1 MGRSTKKKHVHN
13 QSHRYRKQWSRVNM
27 SIVNPENFTDTKKT
41 SNLSLKGFTGF
52 LRKQSEWLDSQ
63 YIPVKLLDLKD
74 KEKPFKVFR

>member
-1 MGRSTKKKHVHN
+1 
-13 QSHRYRKQWSRVNM
+13 M

-41 SNLSLKGFTGF
+41 WNLSLKGFTGF